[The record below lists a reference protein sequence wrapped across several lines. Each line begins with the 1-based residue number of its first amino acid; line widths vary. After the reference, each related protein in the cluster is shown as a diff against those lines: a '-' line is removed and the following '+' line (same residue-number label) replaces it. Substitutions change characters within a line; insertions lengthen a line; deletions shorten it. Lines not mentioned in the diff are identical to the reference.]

1 MATGSMSNVCLS
13 VSASMTVYKF
23 ILTVSDNGNI
33 VGTGSM
39 SEARK
44 YLPLCHMSVC
54 HLSVCLL
61 VFLSVCK

>member
-23 ILTVSDNGNI
+23 ILTVSDNGNF

-39 SEARK
+39 SEERK

-54 HLSVCLL
+54 HLSVSLF
-61 VFLSVCK
+61 VYV